1 MTECVI
7 ETEQQLLTDVVQPLA
22 QDLKAGDVIY
32 LQGNLG
38 AGKTTLTRHLLQ
50 CMGHQ
55 GAVKSPTYTLVETY
69 PLSQQLQ
76 LHHFDL
82 YRLHDPME
90 LDMLGIRDYANA
102 QSICVIEWPDKGRG
116 FIPKPTCVIRIELNG
131 NMRHITMDGP
141 SEVD

>member
-1 MTECVI
+1 MIECVI
-7 ETEQQLLTDVVQPLA
+7 ESEQELIDRVVEPLA
-22 QDLKAGDVIY
+22 QQLRAGDVVY

-38 AGKTTLTRHLLQ
+38 AGKTTLTRHLLHRL
-50 CMGHQ
+50 GHQ

-69 PLSQQLQ
+69 MLSDALQ

-90 LDMLGIRDYANA
+90 LDMLGMRDYANSE
-102 QSICVIEWPDKGRG
+102 SICVIEWPDKGRG
-116 FIPKPTCVIRIELNG
+116 FIPESSIRVRIELNG
-131 NMRHITMDGP
+131 EQRHVTMDGS